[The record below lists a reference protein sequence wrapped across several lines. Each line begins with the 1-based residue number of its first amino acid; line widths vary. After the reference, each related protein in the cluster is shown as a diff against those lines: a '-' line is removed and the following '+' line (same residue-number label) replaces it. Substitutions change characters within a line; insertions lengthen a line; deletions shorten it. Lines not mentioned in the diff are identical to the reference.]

1 MKLKT
6 VIIIISTMLPNLL
19 FSNVYNLQYL
29 IEQAQENNIE
39 LGQSKLN
46 VKISES
52 EFISSKINYLP
63 DISASVSRTES
74 FDTFLFEGNETNN
87 ALNFS
92 ISKSIS
98 LNDDTYFNTKLSK
111 NSLKSSELNF
121 KIQEQKILF
130 EVINNYVSV
139 LEAQKKLDLYDENI
153 KIQEN
158 IVRESQQ
165 LFLQDKITSFEV
177 QQSEINLLNARI
189 SALDAKNNLELSRE
203 KLFDLVNINDEGF
216 PMEELKTEL
225 FDSEFVLNKDEILEI
240 QLQNNEIDKHRIN
253 ITRTKLDFFPQMS
266 LQYNYR
272 RNLSDSDYSYS
283 NKSTDHTIGLNI
295 SYSLNKIFKNVQSNK
310 QVQYLEMHKQLS
322 YNQIETSIE
331 AKYEQYLKELN
342 YYEQLNT
349 LLSNKLNQTNQ
360 NLEIANQKYS
370 LGLISRLDLDNAVYE
385 NLDAKINYEVN
396 TYQIMLKRLSLY
408 NLLSRV
414 SQFVEKIK

>member
-39 LGQSKLN
+39 LRQSKLN

-121 KIQEQKILF
+121 KIQEQEILF

-331 AKYEQYLKELN
+331 TKYEQYLKELN

>member
-39 LGQSKLN
+39 LRQSKLN

-74 FDTFLFEGNETNN
+74 FETFLFEGSETNN

-121 KIQEQKILF
+121 KIQEQEILF

-331 AKYEQYLKELN
+331 TKYEQYLKELN